1 MQNVLRSLRS
11 EKKEKE
17 FPALLADDKKTSCM
31 MSQSTFGVN
40 QC

>member
-17 FPALLADDKKTSCM
+17 FTALLADDKKTNYM